1 MEMQIL
7 TTMIYTILAH
17 QNCSKK
23 KKKKVPNVDRN
34 VEQLELSYI
43 TGKAITQYNHFEKN

>member
-7 TTMIYTILAH
+7 TTMIYTILAY

-23 KKKKVPNVDRN
+23 KVPSVDRN

-43 TGKAITQYNHFEKN
+43 TGKAITQYNHFEKNW